1 MQIIE
6 TNLPT
11 NGSFK
16 RRNSTDEII
25 LHHAEASRA
34 SVEEVNRWHLE
45 RGWTGI
51 GYHFYVRKDGKVYR
65 GRPEWAV
72 GAHAQGHNS
81 RAVGICCEGSYMTE
95 TMPRA
100 QFDALVGLVRE
111 EMAKY
116 PGAKVLRHKDVNE
129 TDCPGVNFPWAE
141 VQQFAEPEKSAKKE
155 DDEVV
160 EQKKVLL
167 NGKTYTCEC
176 ICRDDV
182 NYIKMRSL
190 QQAGFMIGY
199 DAVRKV
205 PSITAPQCRTFVLDG
220 DEAVQAAVD
229 TLQESAGLEKQTI
242 EYLLRY
248 QWGEDLVKK
257 LAAAMEK

>member
-1 MQIIE
+1 MDIINV
-6 TNLPT
+6 NLPT
-11 NGSFK
+11 NGNFK

-51 GYHFYVRKDGKVYR
+51 GYHFYIRKDGKVYR

-81 RAVGICCEGSYMTE
+81 RAIGICVEGSYMTE
-95 TMPRA
+95 TMP
-100 QFDALVGLVRE
+100 QTQLDALKDLIRT
-111 EMAKY
+111 EMRKY
-116 PGAKVLRHKDVNE
+116 PGAKLLRHKDVNS
-129 TDCPGVNFPWAE
+129 TDCPGTKFPWAE
-141 VQQFAEPEKSAKKE
+141 VQKYAEPEKKE
-155 DDEVV
+155 EDKIVV
-160 EQKKVLL
+160 EKKNVML

-176 ICRDDV
+176 ITKDEV

-190 QQAGFMIGY
+190 EQAGFTVTY
-199 DAVRKV
+199 DAVRKL
-205 PSITAPQCRTFVLDG
+205 PSITAPQCRTFVPDG

-257 LAAAMEK
+257 LAAAVK

>member
-51 GYHFYVRKDGKVYR
+51 GYHFYIRKDGKVYR

-81 RAVGICCEGSYMTE
+81 RAIGICCEGSYMRE
-95 TMPRA
+95 TMPAA
-100 QFDALVGLVRE
+100 QLNALKELIRTL
-111 EMAKY
+111 MAKY
-116 PGAKVLRHKDVNE
+116 HGA
-129 TDCPGVNFPWAE
+129 
-141 VQQFAEPEKSAKKE
+141 
-155 DDEVV
+155 
-160 EQKKVLL
+160 
-167 NGKTYTCEC
+167 
-176 ICRDDV
+176 
-182 NYIKMRSL
+182 
-190 QQAGFMIGY
+190 
-199 DAVRKV
+199 
-205 PSITAPQCRTFVLDG
+205 
-220 DEAVQAAVD
+220 
-229 TLQESAGLEKQTI
+229 
-242 EYLLRY
+242 
-248 QWGEDLVKK
+248 
-257 LAAAMEK
+257 

>member
-1 MQIIE
+1 MYIIN

-11 NGSFK
+11 NGSFTPRSK
-16 RRNSTDEII
+16 TDMIV
-25 LHHAEASRA
+25 LHHSESTGT
-34 SVEEVNRWHLE
+34 SVEEINRWHLE

-51 GYHFYVRKDGKVYR
+51 GYHFYIRKDGRIYR

-95 TMPRA
+95 TMPQA
-100 QFDALVGLVRE
+100 QLDALKDLIRAM
-111 EMAKY
+111 MAKY
-116 PGAKVLRHKDVNE
+116 PGAKLLRHKDVNS

-141 VQQFAEPEKSAKKE
+141 VQKYAEPDTVKE
-155 DDEVV
+155 ETEVV
-160 EQKKVLL
+160 EKKNVML

-176 ICRDDV
+176 ICKDEV

-190 QQAGFMIGY
+190 EQAGFMVGY
-199 DAVRKV
+199 DAIRKL
-205 PSITAPQCRTFVLDG
+205 PSITAPQCRAFVPDG
-220 DEAVQAAVD
+220 TPDVQAAID
-229 TLQESAGLEKQTI
+229 TVQEAAGLEEQTI

-257 LAAAMEK
+257 LAKAVK

>member
-1 MQIIE
+1 MYIIE

-25 LHHAEASRA
+25 LHHAEAKSA

-51 GYHFYVRKDGKVYR
+51 GYHFYIRKDGRIYR

-81 RAVGICCEGSYMTE
+81 RSVGICVEGAYMTE
-95 TMPRA
+95 TMPKA

-116 PGAKVLRHKDVNE
+116 PGAKVLRHRDVNS
-129 TDCPGVNFPWAE
+129 TDCPGTNYPWKALL
-141 VQQFAEPEKSAKKE
+141 AALSPEKKE
-155 DDEVV
+155 ETA
-160 EQKKVLL
+160 L
-167 NGKTYTCEC
+167 TY
-176 ICRDDV
+176 DQF
-182 NYIKMRSL
+182 K
-190 QQAGFMIGY
+190 A
-199 DAVRKV
+199 
-205 PSITAPQCRTFVLDG
+205 
-220 DEAVQAAVD
+220 
-229 TLQESAGLEKQTI
+229 
-242 EYLLRY
+242 YLLRY
-248 QWGEDLVKK
+248 EKENEGKNASAWASDAWKALTDAGITDGSAPQAPLTREQ
-257 LAAAMEK
+257 LAVVLQRLGLIGKGAK